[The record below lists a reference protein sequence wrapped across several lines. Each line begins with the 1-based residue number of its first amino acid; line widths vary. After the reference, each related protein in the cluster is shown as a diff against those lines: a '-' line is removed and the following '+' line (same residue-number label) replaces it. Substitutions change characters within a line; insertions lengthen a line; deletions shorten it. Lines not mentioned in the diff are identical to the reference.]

1 MPSLQESMLDFRNQ
15 LQKGSIQVAY
25 KGLLDYILSLR
36 NHFAKMHPELS
47 VSGTPYFGYMD
58 MTYFSVVPENL
69 KQRGL
74 KIAIVFVY
82 ETFRFEVWLAAVNKK
97 IQTDYWHQ
105 LKQSG
110 WNKYRIVPS
119 TQGYDSI
126 VEMNLVET
134 PDFDDL
140 PGLTRHIEAGTLQFI
155 ADVEAFLLST

>member
-25 KGLLDYILSLR
+25 KGLLDYILILR
-36 NHFAKMHPELS
+36 NHFAKMHPEFS

-105 LKQSG
+105 IKQSG

-140 PGLTRHIEAGTLQFI
+140 PGLTRQIEARTLQFI
-155 ADVEAFLLST
+155 AEVEAFLLST

>member
-1 MPSLQESMLDFRNQ
+1 MSALQESMLDFRNH

-25 KGLLDYILSLR
+25 KGLLDYIQSLR
-36 NHFAKMHPELS
+36 HHFAKTHPEFS
-47 VSGTPYFGYMD
+47 VSGMPYFGYMD

-69 KQRGL
+69 KKRGL

-97 IQTDYWHQ
+97 IQTDFWHQ
-105 LKQSG
+105 IKGSG
-110 WNKYRIVPS
+110 WNKYQIVPS

-140 PGLTRHIEAGTLQFI
+140 PGLTRQIEAGTLQFI